1 MHFYAEQTGSSLL
14 EPLKVLRSLTT
25 VVSDC
30 SIWGVTCPPQSHLR
44 LEEEGEDPF
53 FLVS

>member
-25 VVSDC
+25 VVSLTAAFGG
-30 SIWGVTCPPQSHLR
+30 SPVPLR
-44 LEEEGEDPF
+44 AT
-53 FLVS
+53 